1 MELEELKDYLRIDH
15 DEDDETLGLLQIMAH
30 EYIKN
35 AGGGTDNK
43 NVLRN
48 LAEAFLVS
56 HWYENRELSR
66 IGNNSY
72 DIPHTFQGIILQ
84 LRYCYVGESS

>member
-15 DEDDETLGLLQIMAH
+15 DEDDMTLQTLQTMAN

-35 AGGGTDNK
+35 AGGGIDEE

-48 LAEAFLVS
+48 LAAAFLVS

-72 DIPHTFQGIILQ
+72 DVPHTFQGIIQQ
-84 LRYCYVGESS
+84 LRYCYVGDSI